1 VTRWKQQ
8 AQADSRQPPFRG
20 SSVRAV
26 WTGAAG
32 WVAAVRKTVT
42 CLVNEMITVR
52 VWYDPVPGAMQWHLA
67 IPRRDRLLFAEWG

>member
-1 VTRWKQQ
+1 MGGGVTLWKQQ
-8 AQADSRQPPFRG
+8 AQADSRQPPLPWVVG
-20 SSVRAV
+20 RAV

-52 VWYDPVPGAMQWHLA
+52 VCYDPVPGAM
-67 IPRRDRLLFAEWG
+67 

>member
-42 CLVNEMITVR
+42 CLV
-52 VWYDPVPGAMQWHLA
+52 
-67 IPRRDRLLFAEWG
+67 